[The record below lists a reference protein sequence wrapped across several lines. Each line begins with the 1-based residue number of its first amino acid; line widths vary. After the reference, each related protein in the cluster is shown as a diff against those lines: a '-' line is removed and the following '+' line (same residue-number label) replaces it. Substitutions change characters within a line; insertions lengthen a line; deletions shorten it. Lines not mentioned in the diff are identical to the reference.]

1 MFFLVGGVGRNKEG
15 RNKEGRGVNTVVE
28 LVEIRVRG
36 CRSRTT
42 CYYSKIK
49 LQFDMSVLVFPLQ

>member
-1 MFFLVGGVGRNKEG
+1 MLFLVGGVGRNKEG
-15 RNKEGRGVNTVVE
+15 RGFNTVVE

-36 CRSRTT
+36 CRSRTA
-42 CYYSKIK
+42 CYYSKIM